1 MESVV
6 GILYNLHRRRLVRG
20 GANNRNI
27 RQPLVTRLVK
37 DTEAKVDNIKGIRK
51 GAFFMLSSGINKEKL
66 CLLMTLTRISR
77 SFKDISLSFEPH
89 PVSQDLKV
97 LKNESAIRRSVRN
110 IVQTIPT
117 EKYFDPLFG
126 SDVYSSLFDFV
137 DFGTASNIQDQI
149 KVALNN
155 FEPRIVNVQVN
166 VNAQPDTNEFE
177 ITIIY
182 DIIGQEFPTQE
193 YTFLLEATR

>member
-6 GILYNLHRRRLVRG
+6 GILYNLHRRRLVKG
-20 GANNRNI
+20 GANIQNI

-37 DTEAKVDNIKGIRK
+37 DTEDKADNMKGIRK

-66 CLLMTLTRISR
+66 CLLMAITRISR

-89 PVSQDLKV
+89 PVSQDLKI
-97 LKNESAIRRSVRN
+97 LKNESAIRKSVRN

-117 EKYFDPLFG
+117 ERHFDPLFG
-126 SDVYSSLFDFV
+126 SDVYNSLFDFV

-149 KVALNN
+149 RVALDN
-155 FEPRIVNVQVN
+155 FEPRIANVDVS
-166 VNAQPDTNEFE
+166 VDAQPDTNAFE